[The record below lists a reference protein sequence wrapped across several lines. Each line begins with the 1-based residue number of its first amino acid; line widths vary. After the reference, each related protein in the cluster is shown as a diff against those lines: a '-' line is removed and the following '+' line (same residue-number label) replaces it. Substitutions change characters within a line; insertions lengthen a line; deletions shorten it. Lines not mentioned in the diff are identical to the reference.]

1 MDDIVEDETQSLLV
15 KAATG
20 DQKAT
25 TSLLENYR
33 LRLKRM
39 VQARMDS
46 RLSPRFDPSDVVQET
61 LLAATAK
68 LPDYL
73 RERPVPFY
81 RWLRRLAWERLVD
94 LQRQHLGTQRRS
106 VKREQPPFGELSDES
121 MDCLAMSIAPR
132 DLGPLSELVHQE
144 RLQRV
149 RQALGQLE
157 EQDQEVLVL
166 RYLEGLSLEAV
177 AEVMGTSVAA
187 TKMRHMRAIRRLRD
201 LLPSG

>member
-1 MDDIVEDETQSLLV
+1 MDEIVEDETRTLLA
-15 KAATG
+15 KAANG

-25 TSLLENYR
+25 ASLLENYR

-39 VQARMDS
+39 VQARMDN
-46 RLSPRFDPSDVVQET
+46 RLTQRFDPSDVVQDA
-61 LLAATAK
+61 LLTASAK

-81 RWLRRLAWERLVD
+81 PWLRRLAWERLVD
-94 LQRQHLGTQRRS
+94 LQRQHIGTQRRS
-106 VKREQPPFGELSDES
+106 VSREQPPYGELSNES
-121 MDCLAMSIAPR
+121 MDRLAISIAPR
-132 DLGPLSELVHQE
+132 DMGPLSELVRQE

-149 RQALGQLE
+149 RQALSQLG

-166 RYLEGLSLEAV
+166 RYLEGLSLEVV

-187 TKMRHMRAIRRLRD
+187 IKMRHMRAIRRLRD
-201 LLPSG
+201 LLPSD